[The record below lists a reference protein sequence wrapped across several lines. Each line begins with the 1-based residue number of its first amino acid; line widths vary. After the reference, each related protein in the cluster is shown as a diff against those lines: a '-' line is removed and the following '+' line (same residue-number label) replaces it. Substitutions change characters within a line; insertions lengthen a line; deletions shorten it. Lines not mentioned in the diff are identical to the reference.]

1 MPKQDTPTEIVNV
14 QTGEI
19 RRVPLSIQKR
29 MQPPKPATVTDLK
42 TIAGENPLAVN
53 LKDNP
58 QLAGKQITIKSVVW
72 KSANKDGTGAPYI
85 LADAFVTDPGVDPT
99 PENYILLMTGAEN
112 IVNRLGDAELATEN
126 GSPYPI
132 KGILRLSP
140 RGNAWFLD

>member
-1 MPKQDTPTEIVNV
+1 MPKQDVPTEIVNA

-58 QLAGKQITIKSVVW
+58 QLNGKQVTIKNVVW
-72 KSANKDGTGAPYI
+72 KSENRDGTGKPFI
-85 LADAFVTDPGVDPT
+85 VADAFVTEPGVDPT
-99 PENYILLMTGAEN
+99 AENYILLMTGAEN
-112 IVNRLGDAELATEN
+112 IINRLGDAELAAEN

-132 KGILRLSP
+132 KFILRMST
-140 RGNAWFLD
+140 RGTWSAI